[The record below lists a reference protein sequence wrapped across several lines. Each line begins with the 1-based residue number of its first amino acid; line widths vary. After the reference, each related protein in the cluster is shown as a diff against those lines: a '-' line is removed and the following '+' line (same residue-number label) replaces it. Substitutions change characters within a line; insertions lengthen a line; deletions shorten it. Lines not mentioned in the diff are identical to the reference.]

1 MKQNKQ
7 FTLIELLVVI
17 AIIAILAGMLLP
29 ALNTSRQKAMAISCV
44 GNLKQ
49 IGTSMLTYTMDHKE
63 QLPGWYMRDVY
74 VKDGNKSGNVGWT
87 VFLYAKGYAPMKPG
101 VAKTIF
107 YCEAQNKIPHN
118 QYSSELS
125 DEYFAGL
132 HKFNNYACNSV
143 FMPGNAGGVTSGT
156 VVKCI
161 TTTSIKSP
169 SKKFLITDG
178 LQKYNGTTITNGL
191 ASQSFD
197 ANKFTDGRFTF
208 PHSGGINIIYVDGH
222 VGTQKRGTVIGQNNQ
237 AKIETVL

>member
-1 MKQNKQ
+1 M
-7 FTLIELLVVI
+7 I

-74 VKDGNKSGNVGWT
+74 IKESNKNDAVGWT
-87 VFLYAKGYAPMKPG
+87 VFLYAKGYAPMVPG
-101 VAKTIF
+101 TAKSIF

-118 QYSSELS
+118 EYSSKT
-125 DEYFAGL
+125 DANVAGL
-132 HKFNNYACNSV
+132 HKFNNYSSNGV
-143 FMPGNAGGVTSGT
+143 FMPGCAGGINSSNA

-161 TTTSIKSP
+161 TTTSIMSP

-178 LQKYNGTTITNGL
+178 LQRYEGSTISNGI

-197 ANKFTDGRFTF
+197 ANKFSESSTYGRFTF
-208 PHSGGINIIYVDGH
+208 PHSDGINILYVDGH
-222 VGTQKRGTVIGQNNQ
+222 VGMQKRGSVIGHNNQ
-237 AKIETVL
+237 AKIDTIL